1 MRAAFLRGMPG
12 LRAHPEAGLMA
23 AGEDDTAPVRSED
36 AGGALQAH
44 WYDWGL
50 ALDSRSLLR
59 GRQAA
64 PPWMRAELVRLQAA
78 FPEFSFGICQGWRG
92 PMFETWRETGT
103 GDLYAVIT
111 QDARELWRELKASQ
125 AEHRTAADTAGQE
138 PQ

>member
-1 MRAAFLRGMPG
+1 V
-12 LRAHPEAGLMA
+12 A
-23 AGEDDTAPVRSED
+23 AGEDDTPPARDQD
-36 AGGALQAH
+36 ADGAVQAH

-78 FPEFSFGICQGWRG
+78 FPEFSFGICPGWRG
-92 PMFETWRETGT
+92 PVFEVWRETGT

-111 QDARELWRELKASQ
+111 ADTRELWHELEASQ
-125 AEHRTAADTAGQE
+125 AQQNTSTGAAGQE
-138 PQ
+138 PR

>member
-1 MRAAFLRGMPG
+1 M
-12 LRAHPEAGLMA
+12 
-23 AGEDDTAPVRSED
+23 
-36 AGGALQAH
+36 QAH

-78 FPEFSFGICQGWRG
+78 FPEFSFGICPGWRG
-92 PMFETWRETGT
+92 PVFEAWRETGT

-111 QDARELWRELKASQ
+111 SDARELWRELEASQ
-125 AEHRTAADTAGQE
+125 ADAEGGCRRGRERAAVKPDERPGLVFALEGVTGRVLRQ
-138 PQ
+138 